1 MKALKRLKR
10 WIGKKPRSTGLNEDN
25 STGRQNMAL
34 DPKWHNIKSIA
45 QDDINSLIE
54 SEKSYGDSW
63 KRRGGTGA
71 FMMLARK
78 FDRIEQQSKDCN
90 YDVFEAGGK
99 YTGEDGLL
107 DDIGDLRR
115 YLFLVENEIR
125 SNNIRG
131 RIEHW
136 ESEKEST
143 TGSD

>member
-1 MKALKRLKR
+1 M
-10 WIGKKPRSTGLNEDN
+10 G
-25 STGRQNMAL
+25 L

-90 YDVFEAGGK
+90 YDIFEAGGRFN
-99 YTGEDGLL
+99 GEDGLL

-115 YLFLVENEIR
+115 YLLLVEHHIRYGSNEP
-125 SNNIRG
+125 
-131 RIEHW
+131 IE
-136 ESEKEST
+136 EKVRDVETDTVDSA
-143 TGSD
+143 